1 MTALADEDAP
11 IELRRLWRVA
21 VASRLGRPAE
31 LDVTRVVQTAVELAD
46 RDGLSGVTL
55 PKVAKAV
62 GFTPCRST
70 ATWVPRMN
78 YSSLCATTRSASRLR
93 YPPKPA
99 GGRGRGPISGPPAG
113 PNQIAWMETALR
125 VLRDTGLDWPDKVGI
140 MMLLSGYVRHTALLA
155 QELGV
160 AGTAAAWTRPR
171 PRSATAGAC

>member
-1 MTALADEDAP
+1 
-11 IELRRLWRVA
+11 
-21 VASRLGRPAE
+21 
-31 LDVTRVVQTAVELAD
+31 VVQATVELAD

-62 GFTPCRST
+62 GFTP
-70 ATWVPRMN
+70 M
-78 YSSLCATTRSASRLR
+78 SLYRYVGSKDELLVLMRDHAISEPPEISAE
-93 YPPKPA
+93 
-99 GGRGRGPISGPPAG
+99 GPISGPPAG

-125 VLRDTGLDWPDKVGI
+125 VLPDTGLDWPEKVGI

>member
-1 MTALADEDAP
+1 
-11 IELRRLWRVA
+11 
-21 VASRLGRPAE
+21 
-31 LDVTRVVQTAVELAD
+31 
-46 RDGLSGVTL
+46 
-55 PKVAKAV
+55 
-62 GFTPCRST
+62 
-70 ATWVPRMN
+70 MN